1 MRAKFFVVRKIRS
14 IDKVPRNVGLMIR
27 ETKSDMACAVPKR
40 TPVRERK
47 REKKREKERKRA
59 KESRQKREN
68 LKFFRVFFRQSFLFF
83 LVSLSL
89 RSL

>member
-14 IDKVPRNVGLMIR
+14 IDKVPRNVGLMTR
-27 ETKSDMACAVPKR
+27 DKVRYGMRCAK
-40 TPVRERK
+40 K
-47 REKKREKERKRA
+47 DSCGREKKREKERKRVKKSEREQT
-59 KESRQKREN
+59 KERKSQI
-68 LKFFRVFFRQSFLFF
+68 LSCFFRQSFLFF

>member
-14 IDKVPRNVGLMIR
+14 IDKVPRNVGLMTR
-27 ETKSDMACAVPKR
+27 DKVRYGMCCALKDSCG
-40 TPVRERK
+40 
-47 REKKREKERKRA
+47 REKKREKERKRVKKSEREQT
-59 KESRQKREN
+59 KERKSQI
-68 LKFFRVFFRQSFLFF
+68 LSCFFRQSFLFF